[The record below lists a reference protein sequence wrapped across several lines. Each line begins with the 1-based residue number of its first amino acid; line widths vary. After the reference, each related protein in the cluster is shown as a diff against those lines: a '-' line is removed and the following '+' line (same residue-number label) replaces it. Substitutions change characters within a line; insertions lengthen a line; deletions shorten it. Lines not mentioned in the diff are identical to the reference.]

1 MISCSARYGMRCSLL
16 RLTPDVWEL
25 SSDSFVYYIHG
36 IKRCSIT
43 CTCTAWFRQAAFLL
57 IARDGSIAASASS
70 FLSAYLAPGA
80 RFRNQ
85 FLRAFARYY
94 RQEKLRLVGRLSGL
108 NRPAAFDL
116 LYKALKKKRWVVYA
130 KRPFGGPEHVLKYL
144 ARYTHRI
151 AIANGRLVSC
161 EGGNVTF
168 RWRDSRNGNAQ
179 KTLTID
185 AIEFIRRFLM
195 HVLPVGF
202 VKIRHFGFLANANRR
217 TLLAL
222 CRSLI
227 ATVHTVPQ
235 ILSGTEA
242 RIIDRICPVCK
253 TGKLCVILRIDARVL
268 MQLPNPVLVNTS

>member
-1 MISCSARYGMRCSLL
+1 M
-16 RLTPDVWEL
+16 
-25 SSDSFVYYIHG
+25 
-36 IKRCSIT
+36 
-43 CTCTAWFRQAAFLL
+43 
-57 IARDGSIAASASS
+57 
-70 FLSAYLAPGA
+70 
-80 RFRNQ
+80 
-85 FLRAFARYY
+85 
-94 RQEKLRLVGRLSGL
+94 GRLCQ
-108 NRPAAFDL
+108 
-116 LYKALKKKRWVVYA
+116 
-130 KRPFGGPEHVLKYL
+130 RPFGGPEHVLKYL

-217 TLLAL
+217 KSLAL

-235 ILSGTEA
+235 ILSGTQTRA
-242 RIIDRICPVCK
+242 IDRICPACK
-253 TGKLCVILRIDARVL
+253 TGKLRVILRIDARVL
-268 MQLPNPVLVNTS
+268 MQLPNTVFLNTS

>member
-1 MISCSARYGMRCSLL
+1 LDHSR
-16 RLTPDVWEL
+16 W
-25 SSDSFVYYIHG
+25 IHCR
-36 IKRCSIT
+36 KR
-43 CTCTAWFRQAAFLL
+43 FFLPVRVL
-57 IARDGSIAASASS
+57 
-70 FLSAYLAPGA
+70 GA

-94 RQEKLRLVGRLSGL
+94 RQGKLRLAGRLSGL
-108 NRPAAFDL
+108 SRPAAFDL

-151 AIANGRLVSC
+151 AIANGRLISC
-161 EGGNVTF
+161 EGENVTF
-168 RWRDSRNGNAQ
+168 QWRDSRSGNAQ
-179 KTLTID
+179 KTLTLD

-195 HVLPVGF
+195 HVLPLGF

-227 ATVHTVPQ
+227 ATLPDTVPQ
-235 ILSGTEA
+235 ILSDTQA
-242 RIIDRICPVCK
+242 RAIDRLCPVCK
-253 TGKLCVILRIDARVL
+253 TGTLRVILRIDARML
-268 MQLPNPVLVNTS
+268 MQLPNAFLVNTS